1 MAFLKAAHLL
11 VKLFILLRKN
21 PLNYGNILFAKNIA
35 YLAQAHAKLLH
46 ISDYIKARG
55 LLKSVIAVAAVRVNV
70 GGFKQP
76 VFVIKAQS
84 RNTYA
89 VNFCHFSY
97 GKQLIL
103 HKISPK
109 TLIYI

>member
-1 MAFLKAAHLL
+1 MAPVDIFQGYCAGSGRFAVALYLRNGAFNGVVAFLKAAHLL

-55 LLKSVIAVAAVRVNV
+55 LLKSVIAVAALRVD
-70 GGFKQP
+70 
-76 VFVIKAQS
+76 
-84 RNTYA
+84 
-89 VNFCHFSY
+89 
-97 GKQLIL
+97 
-103 HKISPK
+103 ISG
-109 TLIYI
+109 LQ

>member
-1 MAFLKAAHLL
+1 MALLKTAHLF

-21 PLNYGNILFAKNIA
+21 PFNYGNIFFAKNIA
-35 YLAQAHAKLLH
+35 YLAQAHAKLFH

-55 LLKSVIAVAAVRVNV
+55 LLKSVIAVAAVRVDIS
-70 GGFKQP
+70 GLQQP
-76 VFVIKAQS
+76 VFVIKAQCG
-84 RNTYA
+84 NTYA

-109 TLIYI
+109 TLIYM